1 MEFTRGRP
9 SPAIVLAVIAL
20 VFAMAGSAVAGT
32 DALSNKITKSKVK
45 KIAKK
50 QINKAAPG
58 LDVKS
63 AKTADK
69 ATNADNAT
77 NAANAANATNATN
90 AAAVNNVAVNRFFAQ
105 VPPNTADANIATF
118 GPITLKGSCDAAG
131 NPTLRASFSKD
142 VNDLV
147 FDGSTASQFGNANIA
162 AGTTSNISATPNFG
176 SVGTAGAVASDKSF
190 SVQVDYFMRDSPALG
205 DAQCFYSGF
214 VNVG

>member
-20 VFAMAGSAVAGT
+20 VFAMAGSAIAGT
-32 DALSNKITKSKVK
+32 DALSSKITKSKVK

-90 AAAVNNVAVNRFFAQ
+90 AAAVNNVAVRSLLRS
-105 VPPNTADANIATF
+105 
-118 GPITLKGSCDAAG
+118 GAAG
-131 NPTLRASFSKD
+131 HGRREHRDVRSDHAEGALRRGREPDASR
-142 VNDLV
+142 LV
-147 FDGSTASQFGNANIA
+147 LEGCQR
-162 AGTTSNISATPNFG
+162 P
-176 SVGTAGAVASDKSF
+176 
-190 SVQVDYFMRDSPALG
+190 RL
-205 DAQCFYSGF
+205 
-214 VNVG
+214 